1 MRFKTYSKSRLD
13 DHIELV
19 QQVTRDWDW
28 KPWYPDKEQLNKIYS
43 REGFTSETRHYV
55 YDDDLLVGFLSSAVE
70 EVVEGIQYGSIH
82 MLFIRNGYGHIEEE
96 LMKKTFAVLKSKG
109 VQVIRTASM
118 PGWGKYSQILEKW
131 GFEKEALLA
140 QRTIFQPSAFLEP
153 DYTIPKYITEI
164 DIQQDKKKLV
174 KAIHLCNKHPKEDI
188 NKNLDELIAAEEY
201 FTSVIAIKENEPLS
215 YGLLT
220 EGYSSKTAFLSR
232 IPILK
237 ENSEHLLK
245 DIFLF
250 LVHKAHDL
258 GIELLWH
265 QMFDVSY
272 IPYYSELNLKFEPFH
287 QYLFPLSRKK
297 KRKPTML
304 DRK

>member
-1 MRFKTYSKSRLD
+1 MRFETYSKSRLD
-13 DHIELV
+13 DHIKLV

-28 KPWYPDKEQLNKIYS
+28 KPWYPNKEQLNRIYS
-43 REGFTSETRHYV
+43 QEEFTSETRHYV

-82 MLFIRNGYGHIEEE
+82 ILFIRNGYGHIEEE

-118 PGWGKYSQILEKW
+118 PGWGKYSETLEKW

-140 QRTIFQPSAFLEP
+140 QRTIFQPCTFLKP
-153 DYTIPKYITEI
+153 DYTIPEYITEI
-164 DIQQDKKKLV
+164 DIQQDKEKLV
-174 KAIHLCNKHPKEDI
+174 DAIYLCNKTPKEDI
-188 NKNLDELIAAEEY
+188 NKFLDELIATEKC
-201 FTSVIAIKENEPLS
+201 FTSVIAIEENEPVS

-220 EGYSSKTAFLSR
+220 EGYSSKTAFLSG

-237 ENSEHLLK
+237 ENSERFLK
-245 DIFLF
+245 DIFRF
-250 LVHKAHDL
+250 LVHKAHNL

-265 QMFDVSY
+265 QMFNVNY
-272 IPYYSELNLKFEPFH
+272 FPYYSELNLKFEPFH
-287 QYLFPLSRKK
+287 RYLLPLAREKK
-297 KRKPTML
+297 TMG
-304 DRK
+304 